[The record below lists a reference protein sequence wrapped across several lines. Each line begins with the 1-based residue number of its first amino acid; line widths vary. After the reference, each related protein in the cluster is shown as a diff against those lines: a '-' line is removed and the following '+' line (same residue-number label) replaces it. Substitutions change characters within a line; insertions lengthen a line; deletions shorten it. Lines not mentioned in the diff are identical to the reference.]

1 MENAEK
7 EGWGKGW
14 TNKGSEEEERWTH
27 ITKILQNSPRDG
39 LSQNQKTFTWR
50 PIGTLSPAAR
60 SLKNQRCP
68 VQDSDIQKFAT
79 HVQFSRQAHFLRR
92 NSTSSPNHHSMMIR
106 T

>member
-39 LSQNQKTFTWR
+39 LSQDQKTLTWR

-68 VQDSDIQKFAT
+68 VQIPMY
-79 HVQFSRQAHFLRR
+79 R
-92 NSTSSPNHHSMMIR
+92 NSLHMYNSRVRLTSFVEIPLRVPIITR
-106 T
+106 